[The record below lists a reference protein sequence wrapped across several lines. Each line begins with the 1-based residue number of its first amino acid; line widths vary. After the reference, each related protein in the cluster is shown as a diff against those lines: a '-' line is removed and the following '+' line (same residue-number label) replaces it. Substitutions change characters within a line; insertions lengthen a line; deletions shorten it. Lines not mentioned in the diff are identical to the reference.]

1 MANGNQSRIERI
13 NRTEARYL
21 ANYPKAGG
29 VAKATNLLD
38 NEERQRISSIARTA
52 SKGNSG
58 G

>member
-29 VAKATNLLD
+29 VAKATNVQD
-38 NEERQRISSIARTA
+38 MEEKQRLAAKGSSN
-52 SKGNSG
+52 G
-58 G
+58 